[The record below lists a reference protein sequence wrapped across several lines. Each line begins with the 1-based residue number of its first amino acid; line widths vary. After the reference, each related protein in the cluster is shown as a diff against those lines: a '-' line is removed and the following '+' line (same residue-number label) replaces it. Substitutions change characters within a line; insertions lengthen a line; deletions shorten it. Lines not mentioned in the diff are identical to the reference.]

1 MRTVVQRPPRGFTLI
16 EVMMAM
22 AIISIISVLI
32 WASFGRLLTV
42 TADIE
47 ERDAYWHNVRLAT
60 SRVAREVSLAFI
72 SDNYDKERY
81 RADDPEGRPTFFVIE
96 DGGDSDRLSF
106 TAFANTRL
114 YADEKVSD
122 QAILEYF
129 LDHDDEGVT
138 GLYRRKKTLID
149 ADWDRGGETHLL
161 LEGVTAFDVEWWNPD
176 DEDWE
181 ERWSTRDTDQHDRIP
196 SRIRITLKV
205 TDPDGVDQTF
215 TTQARVQ
222 LTQPLTW

>member
-1 MRTVVQRPPRGFTLI
+1 MSLPAFRPVRGFTLI

-22 AIISIISVLI
+22 AIISIISVLVY
-32 WASFGRLLTV
+32 ASFGRLLEV

-47 ERDAYWHNVRLAT
+47 RRDTYWHGVRVAT
-60 SRVAREVSLAFI
+60 TRVAREVSLAFI
-72 SDNYDKERY
+72 SNNYDKERY

-96 DGGDSDRLSF
+96 DGGEDDRLSF

-129 LDHDDEGVT
+129 LDTDDEGVQ

-149 ADWDRGGETHLL
+149 ADWDRDGETYLL
-161 LEGVTAFDVEWWNPD
+161 LAGVTAFDVQWWDPD
-176 DEDWE
+176 QESWED
-181 ERWSTRDTDQHDRIP
+181 RWSTRDQDQHNRIP
-196 SRIRITLKV
+196 SRVRITLKV
-205 TDPDGVDQTF
+205 ENPDGVEQTF

-222 LTQPLTW
+222 LTSPLSW